1 MKSLTLDDFINQSE
15 KGSKSG
21 PPKLQGER
29 FESPKDPRVSM
40 RGVRISRGQPESES
54 SEGNRN
60 KTGMG
65 GSQGFHSPPVPLPM
79 PEIKIPDASKEV
91 KTVNHTSQPLK
102 TSKNAKSS
110 DNYLYKLPSE
120 IRKSPKSRE
129 SFVRQALEQFNSDSE
144 KDRMIRWACDDW
156 LKSGDSY
163 KLYQIYQWSQS
174 KGNSFK
180 KDKDETR
187 EKFYCSF
194 CGLSFVSVEKRDNH
208 MTECPERGDKK

>member
-1 MKSLTLDDFINQSE
+1 MKSLTLDDFINHSE

-21 PPKLQGER
+21 PPIEVREPEG
-29 FESPKDPRVSM
+29 PTGTM
-40 RGVRISRGQPESES
+40 RGVRISRGQPESEVV
-54 SEGNRN
+54 
-60 KTGMG
+60 TPI
-65 GSQGFHSPPVPLPM
+65 PPPM
-79 PEIKIPDASKEV
+79 PEIKISDASKEV
-91 KTVNHTSQPLK
+91 KIVNHTSQPLK

-129 SFVRQALEQFNSDSE
+129 SFVRQVREQFDSDSE

-156 LKSGDSY
+156 LKSGNSY

-194 CGLSFVSVEKRDNH
+194 CGLPFVSIEKRDHH